1 MTAARVTEGDIR
13 KIGDASLHVQED
25 RSGGPDAS
33 GERSGVHVYGGK
45 AALCFE
51 ADETRGAVPTI
62 ALDAASATGPKQYD
76 WRHKIR
82 LQLTKNE
89 LPAVLSVLVGFVP
102 KAEFKNHGPDNDKG
116 FGIEHQGDK
125 LFVRVWAKDQGV
137 KAVPMP
143 LEDAFYVTEL
153 FLRQLRKAAP
163 WMTAG
168 DILQVVGLVLPPRTA
183 IHPGTGTQ
191 LT

>member
-1 MTAARVTEGDIR
+1 MTATHGPEGDIR
-13 KIGDASLHVQED
+13 KVGARSLRGQED
-25 RSGGPDAS
+25 HPGPPDDG
-33 GERSGVHVYGGK
+33 GERVGVHVYGGK

-51 ADETRGAVPTI
+51 ADETRGGVPTI
-62 ALDAASATGPKQYD
+62 ALDAAAATGPKQYD
-76 WRHKIR
+76 WRHKVR

-102 KAEFKNHGPDNDKG
+102 KAECRNHGPDNDKG
-116 FGIEHQGDK
+116 FAIEHQGDK

-137 KAVPMP
+137 KAVPIP

-153 FLRQLRKAAP
+153 FLRQLCKAAP

-168 DILQVVGLVLPPRTA
+168 DILKVASLVLPPRTA
-183 IHPGTGTQ
+183 SHSGDGKR